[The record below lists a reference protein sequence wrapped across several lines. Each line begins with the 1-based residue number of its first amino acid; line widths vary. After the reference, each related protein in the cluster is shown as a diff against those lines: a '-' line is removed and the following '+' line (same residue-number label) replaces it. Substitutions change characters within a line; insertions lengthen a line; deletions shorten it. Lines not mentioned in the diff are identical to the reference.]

1 MLKILL
7 KNRIL
12 AIADKFSGQ
21 SKSKQ
26 AASAGMFAGEI
37 LLGLLLLAGMAFG
50 VSALFGN
57 FCAALAQNRLTWA
70 FYGAAG
76 GLAFIVGLM
85 LTLFY
90 AQGAVFEAKDNE
102 LLLSMPIP
110 PSAILAS
117 RVGSVYFLN
126 LMCSFVLLVSAGYT
140 VAVKGVGITVLSV
153 IMLILCALLLALLS
167 TTMTCLLG
175 WVVSVITRRTRKK
188 VLVQFLLSLIAMAA
202 VYIVTSGMNKQMIQ
216 SISESA
222 GNIAEAIRA
231 TMYPL
236 YALGMAVAECDW
248 LQLLIFAA
256 CCIVPFALIYLVMSK
271 SFIRIVTARSGAKKQ
286 KYEATALKGSSVTWS
301 MAKKDM
307 TRFFNSPSYMLNG
320 GTGLLYSLGLS
331 VISLFTGNKLING
344 LLEQASKTDNS
355 APVIAI
361 IVAFELS
368 FFAAMTSISGPSIS
382 VESKNLWI
390 LKSMPVRAKE
400 ILTGKALSHIVIAFP
415 VSLICSLLNLVCMP
429 MPDFTGLLLMFIMPL
444 AAHAFTAL
452 FGVISNIYFGKLDYP
467 SIAKAAKSAGG
478 ALIPMLVMLVVL
490 LGPLALYF
498 IALQETMTFQ
508 ACGIAVTALL
518 FVLDAAL
525 YFFLGSA
532 AAQKR
537 WDRLGNK

>member
-390 LKSMPVRAKE
+390 LKSMPVRAKDV
-400 ILTGKALSHIVIAFP
+400 LTGKLLSHLVLAIP
-415 VSLICSLLNLVCMP
+415 VSILCSVLYLFVARILTVP
-429 MPDFTGLLLMFIMPL
+429 GVILMFLMPIV
-444 AAHAFTAL
+444 FNCFNAL
-452 FGVISNIYFGKLDYP
+452 LGLIANLHFGRLDYP
-467 SIAKAAKSAGG
+467 SIAKAAKSTSSS
-478 ALIPMLVMLVVL
+478 LIPILST
-490 LGPLALYF
+490 
-498 IALQETMTFQ
+498 IALVI
-508 ACGIAVTALL
+508 GS
-518 FVLDAAL
+518 AAL
-525 YFFLGSA
+525 YFTALRDTVDVTVYGIIVTAAIAVVDLGLFFYLGSDR
-532 AAQKR
+532 AQKR
-537 WDRLGNK
+537 WNELGQ